1 MTFVSPAS
9 SSTRSA
15 EAPSPERQT
24 PWSPE
29 AEQAVLGAMLLDADA
44 ALKALE
50 LLDDAA
56 FYRDAHRRLF
66 RAMAALMEHGRVIDP
81 VLLKDELA
89 RRGELEPAGG
99 AEYLAVLLDVVP
111 TAANVEHHCR
121 IVKEKALLRRLIEAG
136 TSEGETANEGRQE
149 AGVLL
154 DEAEQRMFEI
164 SFQRGTQESVRIKE
178 LMWQGVGGGEKRP
191 RGGGTGYGSSSG
203 V

>member
-66 RAMAALMEHGRVIDP
+66 RAMASLMERGKVIDR
-81 VLLKDELA
+81 VLLGDELA
-89 RRGELEPAGG
+89 RRGDLEPAGG
-99 AEYLAVLLDVVP
+99 GEYIAVLLDVVP

-121 IVKEKALLRRLIEAG
+121 MVKEKALLRRLIEAG
-136 TSEGETANEGRQE
+136 
-149 AGVLL
+149 AGWFWGLC
-154 DEAEQRMFEI
+154 
-164 SFQRGTQESVRIKE
+164 SGGGTEERARRR
-178 LMWQGVGGGEKRP
+178 GVGG
-191 RGGGTGYGSSSG
+191 RGGERKEAPHRGDDSVRGIPSG
-203 V
+203 F